1 MHLKCSAPLEAVFF
15 SARALTVTRT
25 TSTSTVITPSTKY
38 EPYSQSVSQLFKQ
51 TRLLASSAPLEA
63 APFSFTFTTTNDMI
77 CTVTRTT
84 TTSISITTSTSN
96 VITTTTTMH
105 AATATSTTIT
115 PPSPPTTTAITTRT
129 TSTAA
134 TISTTANVCEIY
146 LTCM

>member
-25 TSTSTVITPSTKY
+25 TSTSTVITTSTTTSTVITPSTKY

-51 TRLLASSAPLEA
+51 TRLLAPSAPLEA

-84 TTSISITTSTSN
+84 TTSISITTSTSS
-96 VITTTTTMH
+96 VITITTTMCFKF
-105 AATATSTTIT
+105 IW
-115 PPSPPTTTAITTRT
+115 
-129 TSTAA
+129 
-134 TISTTANVCEIY
+134 NVFEIA
-146 LTCM
+146 LKCI